1 MKNSTQPIQN
11 LIKLIK
17 PVIKLDLITSTRI
30 ELGINEFTD
39 QDDKLGLFS
48 QTVDPYEFM
57 SIEEQD

>member
-17 PVIKLDLITSTRI
+17 PVINLNLITSTKI